1 VPKYRQE
8 AKDAKDARI
17 RGTVV
22 IHAIIAKDG
31 SIREAHRV
39 EGVGLLAE
47 PALDAVRKWRY
58 SPTLLLGE
66 PVEVDTTISVV
77 FTLS

>member
-1 VPKYRQE
+1 VPRYRQE
-8 AKDAKDARI
+8 AKDARI
-17 RGTVV
+17 QGTVI

-31 SIREAHRV
+31 SIREAHVV
-39 EGVGLLAE
+39 EGVCLLAE
-47 PALDAVRKWRY
+47 PALDAVKKWRY

-66 PVEVDTTISVV
+66 PVEVDTTISVI